1 MQMQFFTYVL
11 YPIDMYNALGEL
23 HVVLLPHLMSYPR
36 KKNKNMYIYK
46 KKWAYI
52 KLRVHATTCH
62 CY

>member
-36 KKNKNMYIYK
+36 KKNSNVYIYK
-46 KKWAYI
+46 KK
-52 KLRVHATTCH
+52 
-62 CY
+62 